1 MISLIVA
8 MDKERC
14 IGKGGSLPWHLRSD
28 LKRVKKITTGNA
40 IIMGR
45 ATFESIGKALP
56 SRQNIVLTSDKSFS
70 FPGVEVASS
79 FEEALKFVEEGR
91 EAIVFGGASVY
102 EAALPRVDKMYVTQV
117 DAIVGGDRF
126 FPEISIVDWDV
137 EKVGSSAADSEND
150 FACEFFIYK
159 RK

>member
-14 IGKGGSLPWHLRSD
+14 IGKNGSLPWHLRAD
-28 LKRVKKITTGNA
+28 LQRLKDITTGNA

-56 SRQNIVLTSDKSFS
+56 NRQNIVLTSDKNFS
-70 FPGVEVASS
+70 FPGVEVANSLQ
-79 FEEALKFVEEGR
+79 EAFGLVEDGR

-102 EAALPRVDKMYVTQV
+102 EAALPQVDKMYVTQV
-117 DAIVGGDRF
+117 DAVVGGDKF
-126 FPEISIVDWDV
+126 FPEISLKDWSV
-137 EKVGSSAADSEND
+137 GKAGSSAADSEND

>member
-14 IGKGGSLPWHLRSD
+14 IGKNGSLPWHLRAD
-28 LKRVKKITTGNA
+28 LQRLKDITTGNA

-56 SRQNIVLTSDKSFS
+56 NRQNIVLTSDKNFS
-70 FPGVEVASS
+70 FPGVEVANSLQ
-79 FEEALKFVEEGR
+79 EAFGLVEDGR

-102 EAALPRVDKMYVTQV
+102 EAALPQVAVDIVTPKVELCEVETFSMIKPDVVVISQSTK
-117 DAIVGGDRF
+117 AHDRRN
-126 FPEISIVDWDV
+126 S
-137 EKVGSSAADSEND
+137 
-150 FACEFFIYK
+150 C
-159 RK
+159 